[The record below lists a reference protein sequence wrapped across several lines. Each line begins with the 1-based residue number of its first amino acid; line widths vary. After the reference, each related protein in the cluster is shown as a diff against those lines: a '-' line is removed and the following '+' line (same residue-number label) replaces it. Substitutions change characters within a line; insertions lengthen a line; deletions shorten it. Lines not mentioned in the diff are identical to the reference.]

1 MAILNSIRKRGVFL
15 IIIIALALFSFI
27 LADVIRNGGFSSE
40 KSLTTVAT
48 INGETLT
55 RDIFMKQVELTQRNL
70 GENGTTAQAMNM
82 VWDRELRNVLQ
93 QQQYDALG
101 LTAQK
106 QQLEES
112 LRMGLASNP
121 TFQDADGVFS
131 ALKVQEYIANVK
143 ATNPTAYQQW
153 LDYENNLKSG
163 ALQTTY
169 YNMIKAGM
177 RSTLSEG
184 EQEYRYQN
192 DKINMQYVYVP
203 FTSIPDT
210 DVSVTDSEIEA
221 YIKKN
226 AADYEQTPQVDV
238 QFVSFSE
245 APSDEDIAD
254 AETAI
259 TSLLKDREV
268 YNSNIKATEIL
279 KGLENTQDYQNFIDD
294 NSDVPFQDRYFFKSD
309 IPEAIAE
316 DLFATPLNGIYGP
329 YKLGNNNNISKV
341 IGITQMPDSVQ
352 SRHILIR
359 YQGSFRASDAI
370 TRSKED
376 AKSMADSITRVLKR
390 NKNKFEALAKTLSDD
405 KSNSDTGGDLG
416 YVGPGKMTKEFNDFI
431 FDNKTGVLGVVET
444 EFGFHVVEVQE
455 QKNKQKAMKFAT
467 LSKEIEASE
476 KTLNE
481 VFANAS
487 RFELAAQKG
496 DFSQIAKEQELA
508 LKPVNK
514 IGALDATIPGVGNN
528 RSIVNWAFEEDVS
541 VGDVK
546 RFSILDGYV
555 VVQLTRKSPKGLMS
569 IAEASSLVMPKLRNA
584 YKAKQIMATISG
596 DDLNAIAS
604 SQGITVQNA
613 TAITMAAPTIPG
625 AGAEPE
631 VVGAAF
637 AKAAGETTSLIAGE
651 KGVFKVRVT
660 AVNNAPALENYA
672 SYANQLNSAAT
683 PAVNTKVYQALKNA
697 AEIEDNRANFF

>member
-48 INGETLT
+48 INGESLT

-106 QQLEES
+106 EQLEES

-121 TFQDADGVFS
+121 TFQDADGIYS

-203 FTSIPDT
+203 YTSIPDA

-221 YIKKN
+221 YIRNN

-245 APSDEDIAD
+245 APSDVDIAD
-254 AETAI
+254 AEVAI

-279 KGLENTQDYQNFIDD
+279 KGLENTEDYQNFIND

-329 YKLGNNNNISKV
+329 YKLGDNNNISKV

-376 AKSMADSITRVLKR
+376 AKVMADSITRVLKR
-390 NKNKFEALAKTLSDD
+390 NKKKFEALAKTLSDD
-405 KSNSDTGGDLG
+405 KSNSDKGGDLG

-431 FDNKTGVLGVVET
+431 FDNKTGTLGVVET

-487 RFELAAQKG
+487 RFELAAQKS

-528 RSIVNWAFEEDVS
+528 RSIVNWAFGEDVS
-541 VGDVK
+541 ATDVK

-569 IAEASSLVMPKLRNA
+569 IAEASALVMPKLRNGL
-584 YKAKQIMATISG
+584 KAKQIMATISG
-596 DDLNAIAS
+596 NDLDAIAS

-651 KGVFKVRVT
+651 KGVFIVRVT

-672 SYANQLNSAAT
+672 SFANQLNSAAT

>member
-48 INGETLT
+48 INGESLT

-106 QQLEES
+106 EQLEES

-121 TFQDADGVFS
+121 TFQDADGIYS

-203 FTSIPDT
+203 YTSIPDA

-221 YIKKN
+221 YIRNN

-245 APSDEDIAD
+245 APSDVDIAD
-254 AETAI
+254 AEVAI

-279 KGLENTQDYQNFIDD
+279 KGLENTEDYQNFIND

-329 YKLGNNNNISKV
+329 YKLGDNNNISKV

-376 AKSMADSITRVLKR
+376 AKAMADSITRVLKR
-390 NKNKFEALAKTLSDD
+390 NKKKFEALAKTLSDD
-405 KSNSDTGGDLG
+405 KSNSDKGGDLG

-431 FDNKTGVLGVVET
+431 FDNKTGTLGVVET

-467 LSKEIEASE
+467 ISKEIEASE

-487 RFELAAQKG
+487 RFELAAQKS

-528 RSIVNWAFEEDVS
+528 RSIVNWAFGEDVS
-541 VGDVK
+541 ATDVK

-569 IAEASSLVMPKLRNA
+569 IAEASALVMPKLRNGL
-584 YKAKQIMATISG
+584 KAKQIMATISG
-596 DDLNAIAS
+596 NDLDAIAS

-651 KGVFKVRVT
+651 KGVFIVRVT

-672 SYANQLNSAAT
+672 SFANQLNSAAT

>member
-106 QQLEES
+106 EQLEES

-131 ALKVQEYIANVK
+131 SLKVQEYIANVK

-203 FTSIPDT
+203 YTSIPDT

-221 YIKKN
+221 YIRKN

-279 KGLENTQDYQNFIDD
+279 KGLENTQDYQNFIND

-370 TRSKED
+370 SRSKED
-376 AKSMADSITRVLKR
+376 AKAMADSIAGVLKR

-405 KSNSDTGGDLG
+405 KSNSDNGGDLG
-416 YVGPGKMTKEFNDFI
+416 YSGLGKLTKDFNDFI
-431 FDNKTGVLGVVET
+431 FDNKTGTLGVVET

-467 LSKEIEASE
+467 ISKEIEASE

-487 RFELAAQKG
+487 RFEVAAQKG
-496 DFSQIAKEQELA
+496 DFSQIAKTQELA

-528 RSIVNWAFEEDVS
+528 RSIVNWAFGEDVS

-596 DDLNAIAS
+596 DDLDAIAS

-651 KGVFKVRVT
+651 KGVFKARVT

>member
-48 INGETLT
+48 INGESLT

-70 GENGTTAQAMNM
+70 GENGTTAQAMNL

-101 LTAQK
+101 LTAHK
-106 QQLEES
+106 EQLEQS
-112 LRMGLASNP
+112 LQMGLASNP
-121 TFQDADGVFS
+121 TFQDTDGMYS
-131 ALKVQEYIANVK
+131 PLKVQQYIANVK

-153 LDYENNLKSG
+153 LDYENNIKSS
-163 ALQTTY
+163 ALQTIY

-177 RSTLSEG
+177 RSTLAEG

-203 FTSIPDT
+203 YTSIPDAE
-210 DVSVTDSEIEA
+210 VSVTDSEIEA
-221 YIKKN
+221 YIRKN
-226 AADYEQTPQVDV
+226 AADYEQSPQVDL

-245 APSDEDIAD
+245 APSDEDIAE
-254 AETAI
+254 AESAI

-279 KGLENTQDYQNFIDD
+279 KGLESTQDYQNFIND

-329 YKLGNNNNISKV
+329 YTLGDNNNISKV

-376 AKSMADSITRVLKR
+376 AQSMADSIARVLKR
-390 NKNKFEALAKTLSDD
+390 SRSKFEALAKTLSDD
-405 KSNSDTGGDLG
+405 KSNSDNGGDLG
-416 YVGPGKMTKEFNDFI
+416 YVGPGKMTKDFNDFI
-431 FDNKTGVLGVVET
+431 FDNKTGTLGVVET
-444 EFGFHVVEVQE
+444 EFGFHVVEVQQ

-467 LSKEIEASE
+467 ISKEIEASE

-508 LKPVNK
+508 VKPVNK
-514 IGALDATIPGVGNN
+514 IGALDASIPGIGNN
-528 RSIVNWAFEEDVS
+528 RSIVNWAFGEDAS

-555 VVQLTRKSPKGLMS
+555 IVQLTRKSPKGLMS
-569 IAEASSLVMPKLRNA
+569 IAEASSLVLPKLRNA
-584 YKAKQIMATISG
+584 YKAKQIMANISG
-596 DDLNAIAS
+596 DDLEAIAS

-637 AKAAGETTSLIAGE
+637 AKAAGETTGLIAGE

-660 AVNNAPALENYA
+660 AVNNAPALDNYA
-672 SYANQLNSAAT
+672 SFAKQLNSAVT

-697 AEIEDNRANFF
+697 ADIQDNRANFF

>member
-48 INGETLT
+48 INGESLT

-106 QQLEES
+106 EQLEEL

-121 TFQDADGVFS
+121 TFQDADGIYS

-203 FTSIPDT
+203 YTSIPDA

-221 YIKKN
+221 YIRNN

-245 APSDEDIAD
+245 APSDVDIAD
-254 AETAI
+254 AEVAI

-279 KGLENTQDYQNFIDD
+279 KGLENTEDYQNFIND

-309 IPEAIAE
+309 IPQAIAE

-329 YKLGNNNNISKV
+329 YKLGDNNNISKV

-376 AKSMADSITRVLKR
+376 AKAMADSITRVLKR
-390 NKNKFEALAKTLSDD
+390 NKKKFEALAKTLSDD
-405 KSNSDTGGDLG
+405 KSNSDKGGDLG

-431 FDNKTGVLGVVET
+431 FDNKTGTLGVVET

-528 RSIVNWAFEEDVS
+528 RSIVNWAFGEDVS
-541 VGDVK
+541 ATDVK

-569 IAEASSLVMPKLRNA
+569 IAEASALVMPKLRNGL
-584 YKAKQIMATISG
+584 KAKQIMATISG
-596 DDLNAIAS
+596 NDLDAIAS

-651 KGVFKVRVT
+651 KGVFIVRVT

-672 SYANQLNSAAT
+672 SFANQLNSAAT